1 MPKKIFKHIYYLYIC
16 TLLVGPVAAQQ
27 LSLKVVAEQEIDTLL
42 LDSLNTSFE
51 FDNYLTLK
59 AQVDTLTARF
69 QKIGFLDSRLEEIN
83 KSSDSSYSASFYLGN
98 RWREIELT
106 YRPVDFDP
114 SEVKFLGK
122 KINDSSFVIP
132 FTELQNTLIKLGLN
146 KAQSGAPFTSIQL
159 TAIEKKDLKTL
170 LANLKVQ
177 ERGIRTID
185 GLVIKGYEKFPKSFL
200 MYYAGVRKGKIFHR
214 KKLIEQSEQLN
225 YLGFVNTIK
234 PPEALFKK
242 DSTLIYF
249 YLEKKNNNLFDGI
262 IGFATNEQS
271 QKLEFNGFLSLELNN
286 NLNFGEQLKIDYK
299 ADGREQQNFQAYT
312 KMPYLFKTPFG
323 ISLELKIFK
332 RDSTFATS
340 EQQIR
345 LLYQASP
352 KISFYL
358 GYKGYESSNL
368 LDEPIAGAAVEDY
381 DSDFLLVGAQFMKTQ
396 NNRLFPI
403 KTNFSLESEMGKRN
417 QLNTSENQIRLTAR
431 ASNIFNL
438 NEYNAIYLGIETG
451 YLQSDTYLV
460 NELFRFGGVK
470 SIRGF
475 NENSI
480 DASLYSVLNSE
491 YRYLF
496 NESLYVNSILD
507 FAYFENEIFN
517 TQEEIYSFGFGLGVN
532 TRSGVLRL
540 NIANGITRNQDVNLS
555 NVKIHIILSASF

>member
-1 MPKKIFKHIYYLYIC
+1 MLKRILKYIYHLYIYA
-16 TLLVGPVAAQQ
+16 LIAGPIAAQE
-27 LSLKVVAEQEIDTLL
+27 LSLEVVAEQEINTPL
-42 LDSLNTSFE
+42 LDSLNTSLQ
-51 FDNYLTLK
+51 FDNYLNLK
-59 AQVDTLTARF
+59 AQVDTLHDRF
-69 QKIGFLDSRLEEIN
+69 QKIGYLDSRLNAVN
-83 KSSDSSYSASFYLGN
+83 KISDSLYRATFYLGN

-106 YRPVDFDP
+106 YNPKDFNP
-114 SEVKFLGK
+114 SEVKALGK
-122 KINDSSFVIP
+122 KISDSSFVIP
-132 FTELQNTLIKLGLN
+132 FSELQATLIKLGLN
-146 KAQSGAPFTSIQL
+146 KAQLGAPFTSIQL
-159 TAIEKKDLKTL
+159 TALEKKDLNTL
-170 LANLKVQ
+170 LAHIQV
-177 ERGIRTID
+177 EARSIRTID
-185 GLVIKGYEKFPKSFL
+185 ELVIKGYEKFPRSFL
-200 MYYAGVRKGKIFHR
+200 RYYAGVRKGKLFNR
-214 KKLIEQSEQLN
+214 KKLIEQNEQLN
-225 YLGFVNTIK
+225 NLGFVNTIK

-262 IGFATNEQS
+262 LGFATNEQT

-286 NLNFGEQLKIDYK
+286 NLNFGEQVKIDYK

-323 ISLELKIFK
+323 LSLDLKIFK
-332 RDSTFATS
+332 RDSTFATT

-345 LLYQASP
+345 LHYQASP
-352 KISFYL
+352 KTNFYI

-368 LDEPIAGAAVEDY
+368 LDDPIAGAAVEDF
-381 DSDFLLVGAQFMKTQ
+381 DSEFLLLGAQFLKTQ
-396 NNRLFPI
+396 NQRLFPI
-403 KTNFSLESEMGKRN
+403 KTNFSLESEIGKRD
-417 QLNTSENQIRLTAR
+417 QLGTSENQVRFILR

-438 NEYNAIYLGIETG
+438 NEFNAVYLANETG

-480 DASLYSVLNSE
+480 DASLYSVVNTE

-496 NESLYVNSILD
+496 NENIYVNSILD

-540 NIANGITRNQDVNLS
+540 NIANGINQDQDVNLS
-555 NVKIHIILSASF
+555 NIKIHIILSTAF